1 MKRLVEQAL
10 CVLVVAVGL
19 TAVFDLPGRWLGL
32 SVFPQ
37 QYLGAFWGLASCLA
51 FLTQPAGASKAIR
64 RYDHVLA
71 AASAA
76 LGLYIAYEY
85 PDILETIG
93 QLSTGRTLLA
103 AAAVL
108 LVLEATRRVA
118 GWPLVLIVAAFLLY
132 GRFGAYMP
140 GMLATTGLSW
150 DRLVSQLFYGTDFML
165 GAPLRIAVLVV
176 FGFILFGQVLFAT
189 GGGEIFLKLAQATMG
204 RYRGGPAKTAVVAS
218 AFFGSI
224 SGSAV
229 ANVASTGVITI
240 PLMKRTG
247 YPPPFAGAVEAVA
260 STGGAIMPP
269 VMGAAAFVMTE
280 FLGISYAAVVTA
292 ALLPALAYYATLLVQ
307 VHLRA
312 LRVGLRGLP
321 PEEVPPSWPVLRE
334 GWVYL
339 VPIIVLL
346 GAIFITDT
354 DAVVAALYATAANL
368 VLAAFMPSARR
379 HLHPRALLA
388 LCVEVAQGMVQ
399 ITIVCAAAGFVVGL
413 VSTTGL
419 GVSLAQSLV
428 GAAGGNLLL
437 LAIFTAAASLV
448 LGMGMPATACYI
460 LVAVLMAP
468 AMIAGG
474 VTPLLAH
481 LFVFYF
487 GNLSFLTP
495 PVALAAYAAA
505 SIASAGFGATCWQ
518 AIRLALAG
526 FIVPFIFIYKPGMA
540 LLGDGLHI
548 AGAIFDAAVAVVL
561 LAVALEGYWYG
572 LLAWWARLVL
582 GAAALLMFFPGWDT
596 RIAGLAIAVPLLYYL
611 TRRSNSAAAYR
622 PKVP

>member
-10 CVLVVAVGL
+10 CVLIVALGL
-19 TAVFDLPGRWLGL
+19 TAVLDLPGRWLGL
-32 SVFPQ
+32 TIFPQ
-37 QYLGAFWGLASCLA
+37 QYLGAFWGVVSCLC
-51 FLTQPAGASKAIR
+51 FLTQPARAGKPIR
-64 RYDHVLA
+64 WYDHVLA
-71 AASAA
+71 AASLA
-76 LGLYIAYEY
+76 LGLYIAYWY

-93 QLSTGRTLLA
+93 QLSAGRTLLG

-118 GWPLVLIVAAFLLY
+118 GWPLVIIVGAFLLY
-132 GRFGAYMP
+132 GRFGSYMP

-150 DRLVSQLFYGTDFML
+150 DRLANQLFYGTDFMF

-176 FGFILFGQVLFAT
+176 FGFILFGQVLFGT
-189 GGGEIFLKLAQATMG
+189 GGGEIFLKLAQGSMG
-204 RYRGGPAKTAVVAS
+204 RYRGGPAKTAVIAS
-218 AFFGSI
+218 ALFGSI

-247 YPPPFAGAVEAVA
+247 YSPTFAGAVEAVA
-260 STGGAIMPP
+260 STGGSIMPP

-280 FLGISYAAVVTA
+280 FLGISYATVVLA
-292 ALLPALAYYATLLVQ
+292 ALLPALAYYATLLIQ

-312 LRVGLRGLP
+312 LGVGLKGLP
-321 PEEVPPSWPVLRE
+321 PEQVPPLGPVLRD
-334 GWVYL
+334 GWIYL
-339 VPIIVLL
+339 IPIVVLV
-346 GAIFITDT
+346 GAIFFMNTDV
-354 DAVVAALYATAANL
+354 VVAALYATAANL
-368 VLAAFMPSARR
+368 ALAALRPSARR
-379 HLHPRALLA
+379 HLRPSELLK

-413 VSTTGL
+413 VSYTGL

-428 GAAGGNLLL
+428 GAAGGHLLL
-437 LAIFTAAASLV
+437 LALFTALASLV

-468 AMIAGG
+468 ALVTAG

-487 GNLSFLTP
+487 GNFSFLTP
-495 PVALAAYAAA
+495 PVALAVYAAA
-505 SIASAGFGATCWQ
+505 SIAKAPFGATCWQ

-526 FIVPFIFIYKPGMA
+526 YIVPFIFLYKPGMA
-540 LLGDGLHI
+540 LMGTPGGI
-548 AGAIFDAAVAVVL
+548 AGALFDAAVAVVL

-572 LLAWWARLVL
+572 RLGWWARVL
-582 GAAALLMFFPGWDT
+582 FGAAALLMFFPGWDT
-596 RIAGLAIAVPLLYYL
+596 RIAGLALAAPLLYFL
-611 TRRSNSAAAYR
+611 TRSSIRRRPAAQS
-622 PKVP
+622 P

>member
-1 MKRLVEQAL
+1 MKRFVEQAL
-10 CVLVVAVGL
+10 CVLIVALGL
-19 TAVFDLPGRWLGL
+19 TAVFDLPGKWLGL
-32 SVFPQ
+32 SIFRQ
-37 QYLGAFWGLASCLA
+37 QYLGAFWGLVSCFA
-51 FLTQPAGASKAIR
+51 FLTYPAAKGKAIR
-64 RYDHVLA
+64 WYDYAL
-71 AASAA
+71 SAVSLA
-76 LGLYIAYEY
+76 LGLYIAYWY
-85 PDILETIG
+85 SDILDTIG
-93 QLSTGRTLLA
+93 LLSTSRTLFA

-118 GWPLVLIVAAFLLY
+118 GWPLVLIVVAFLLY
-132 GRFGAYMP
+132 GRFGNYMP
-140 GMLATTGLSW
+140 GMLATSGLSW
-150 DRLVSQLFYGTDFML
+150 ERLANQLFYGTDFML

-189 GGGEIFLKLAQATMG
+189 GGGEVFLKLAQATMG

-247 YPPPFAGAVEAVA
+247 YTPQFAGAVEAVA

-292 ALLPALAYYATLLVQ
+292 ALLPALAFYATLLVQ

-312 LRVGLRGLP
+312 LGVGLQGLP
-321 PEEVPPSWPVLRE
+321 PNEVPPTWPVLRE
-334 GWVYL
+334 GWAYL
-339 VPIIVLL
+339 VPIVVLL
-346 GAIFITDT
+346 GAIFIADK
-354 DAVVAALYATAANL
+354 DAVVAALYATAVNL
-368 VLAAFMPSARR
+368 VLAALMPDARR
-379 HLHPRALLA
+379 HLRPRALLA
-388 LCVEVAQGMVQ
+388 LCVDLARAMVQ

-413 VSTTGL
+413 VSFTGL

-437 LAIFTAAASLV
+437 LALFTAAASLV

-468 AMIAGG
+468 ALVAAG

-505 SIASAGFGATCWQ
+505 SIAGCRFGATCWQ

-540 LLGDGLHI
+540 LLGDGPHI
-548 AGAIFDAAVAVVL
+548 VGAVFDAAVAVVL
-561 LAVALEGYWYG
+561 LAAALEGYLMG
-572 LLAWWARLVL
+572 RLAWWSRLLL

-596 RIAGLAIAVPLLYYL
+596 RLAGLAIAVPLALFLY
-611 TRRSNSAAAYR
+611 RSSS
-622 PKVP
+622 PKSVAVRA